1 MTHKIGTLPHPA
13 QETLKNASQV
23 GKPGS
28 FERAKAIDR
37 AIEKVRTVYP
47 DYFKKEN

>member
-1 MTHKIGTLPHPA
+1 MNHKIGFLPHPA

-23 GKPGS
+23 GKSGS

-37 AIEKVRTVYP
+37 AIEKVRNTYP

>member
-1 MTHKIGTLPHPA
+1 MPRAGELPHAA
-13 QETLKNASQV
+13 QEALKRASQV

-37 AIEKVRTVYP
+37 AIEAVRSAYP
-47 DYFKKEN
+47 DHFTKEK